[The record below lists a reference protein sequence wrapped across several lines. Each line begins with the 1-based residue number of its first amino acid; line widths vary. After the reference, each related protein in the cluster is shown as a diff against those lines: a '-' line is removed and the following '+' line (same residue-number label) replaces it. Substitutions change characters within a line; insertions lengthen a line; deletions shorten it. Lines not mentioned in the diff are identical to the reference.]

1 MHDRIMQTFHQSIET
16 KMQSG
21 ELLTPLIARASE
33 VIVGSLLNDGKILV
47 AGNGCSAAVGQ
58 VFVASLVNRLKQ
70 ERPGLPAVNI
80 ASDSA
85 TLTAIANDFSY
96 NDIFAKQIRAL
107 GNAGDI
113 LLMIT
118 SSGNSSNLVQ
128 AIAAAHDR
136 QVTVVAMTGSD
147 GGNLATLLDAND
159 LELRVPSDS
168 AVHVHEV
175 HLLTAFCLCD
185 LIDYQLFGAQD
196 PL

>member
-1 MHDRIMQTFHQSIET
+1 
-16 KMQSG
+16 
-21 ELLTPLIARASE
+21 
-33 VIVGSLLNDGKILV
+33 
-47 AGNGCSAAVGQ
+47 SAAIGQ

-70 ERPGLPAVNI
+70 ERPSLPAINI

-113 LLMIT
+113 VLIIT
-118 SSGNSSNLVQ
+118 SSGNSSNLLQ

-136 QVTVVAMTGSD
+136 QVTVIAMTGSD
-147 GGNLATLLDAND
+147 GGNLGTLLDSKD

-168 AVHVHEV
+168 AAHVHEV
-175 HLLTAFCLCD
+175 HLLSAFCICD
-185 LIDYQLFGAQD
+185 LIDFQLFGAQ
-196 PL
+196 

>member
-1 MHDRIMQTFHQSIET
+1 MQTFHQSIET
-16 KMQSG
+16 KMQAG

-33 VIVGSLLNDGKILV
+33 VIVGSLLNEGKVLV

-58 VFVASLVNRLKQ
+58 IFVASLVNRLKQ
-70 ERPGLPAVNI
+70 ERPSLPAMNI

-107 GNAGDI
+107 GNAGDV

-147 GGNLATLLDAND
+147 GGDLATLLDAND
-159 LELRVPSDS
+159 MELRVPSDS

-175 HLLTAFCLCD
+175 HMLTVFCLCD
-185 LIDYQLFGAQD
+185 LIDFQLFGAQD